1 LGLHGFESAPG
12 AAARGYGDGER
23 RGNVRLNRVS

>member
-23 RGNVRLNRVS
+23 RGKVRLEA

>member
-1 LGLHGFESAPG
+1 LGLHGFESAPR

-23 RGNVRLNRVS
+23 RGNVRLNRTS